1 MSTTFTYALVLMG
14 FALMV
19 LAPGFITWIILGLA
33 IGLAVP
39 EWSKRFK

>member
-1 MSTTFTYALVLMG
+1 MSTTITYAAILMA

-19 LAPGFITWIILGLA
+19 VAPGFITWIILGVA
-33 IGLAVP
+33 VGLAVP

>member
-1 MSTTFTYALVLMG
+1 MRNAPVYAVVLMA